1 MNENENLVPKR
12 RFKEFKNTGTW
23 EQRKLGEHSQ
33 ILAGG
38 TPKTQIKEYWEP
50 KEIPWMSSG
59 EINKKRL
66 FATDNQ
72 ISKLGFESSSARWVK
87 ENSVLIALA
96 GQGKTRGTVAINEIP
111 LTTNQSIAAI
121 EPDDKLDS
129 EFLFQ
134 NLEKRYEELRLASSG
149 DGSRGGLNKQ
159 IISDI
164 KIIAPSVKEQSKV
177 GLFFKHLDDT
187 IALHQRKLEKSKALK
202 SAYLSEMFPAEGERK
217 PKRRFAGF
225 TDDWEQRKLID
236 VAEMFDNLRIP
247 VTASDRVEGNTAY
260 YGANG
265 IQDYVDGFTHDG
277 EFVLIAE
284 DGANDLINYPVNYVK
299 GKIWVNN
306 HAHVVSGKKSELDNL
321 FLTARIKSMNISHW
335 LVGGGRAKLNG
346 DVLKKIPLTL
356 PIYEEQKKIGAFFKQ
371 LDDAIALH
379 QRKLEKTKAL
389 KSAYLSELFPVEGE
403 RKPKRRFAGF
413 IDDWKQGTV
422 GEYGY
427 FYYGKSAPKWS
438 VTKDAIIPCVRYGE
452 LYTKFGAKIDKV
464 YSYTNISKENLKFST
479 GNEVLVPRVGEDPLD
494 FANCSWLSIPNVA
507 IGEMISVYNTE
518 ENPLFISYYFNSQLR
533 HAFAKRVE
541 GGNVSNL
548 YFTYLENIT
557 ISIPNKEEQDTIA
570 NFLESL
576 DSVVEHHQ
584 HKLEKLK
591 NIKQAY
597 LNELFV

>member
-1 MNENENLVPKR
+1 M
-12 RFKEFKNTGTW
+12 
-23 EQRKLGEHSQ
+23 
-33 ILAGG
+33 
-38 TPKTQIKEYWEP
+38 
-50 KEIPWMSSG
+50 
-59 EINKKRL
+59 
-66 FATDNQ
+66 
-72 ISKLGFESSSARWVK
+72 
-87 ENSVLIALA
+87 
-96 GQGKTRGTVAINEIP
+96 
-111 LTTNQSIAAI
+111 
-121 EPDDKLDS
+121 
-129 EFLFQ
+129 
-134 NLEKRYEELRLASSG
+134 
-149 DGSRGGLNKQ
+149 
-159 IISDI
+159 
-164 KIIAPSVKEQSKV
+164 
-177 GLFFKHLDDT
+177 
-187 IALHQRKLEKSKALK
+187 
-202 SAYLSEMFPAEGERK
+202 
-217 PKRRFAGF
+217 
-225 TDDWEQRKLID
+225 
-236 VAEMFDNLRIP
+236 
-247 VTASDRVEGNTAY
+247 
-260 YGANG
+260 
-265 IQDYVDGFTHDG
+265 
-277 EFVLIAE
+277 
-284 DGANDLINYPVNYVK
+284 
-299 GKIWVNN
+299 
-306 HAHVVSGKKSELDNL
+306 
-321 FLTARIKSMNISHW
+321 
-335 LVGGGRAKLNG
+335 
-346 DVLKKIPLTL
+346 
-356 PIYEEQKKIGAFFKQ
+356 
-371 LDDAIALH
+371 
-379 QRKLEKTKAL
+379 EKTKAL

>member
-1 MNENENLVPKR
+1 MTEETKKAPVM
-12 RFKEFKNTGTW
+12 RF
-23 EQRKLGEHSQ
+23 Q
-33 ILAGG
+33 
-38 TPKTQIKEYWEP
+38 
-50 KEIPWMSSG
+50 
-59 EINKKRL
+59 
-66 FATDNQ
+66 
-72 ISKLGFESSSARWVK
+72 GFS
-87 ENSVLIALA
+87 
-96 GQGKTRGTVAINEIP
+96 
-111 LTTNQSIAAI
+111 
-121 EPDDKLDS
+121 
-129 EFLFQ
+129 
-134 NLEKRYEELRLASSG
+134 
-149 DGSRGGLNKQ
+149 
-159 IISDI
+159 
-164 KIIAPSVKEQSKV
+164 
-177 GLFFKHLDDT
+177 
-187 IALHQRKLEKSKALK
+187 
-202 SAYLSEMFPAEGERK
+202 
-217 PKRRFAGF
+217 
-225 TDDWEQRKLID
+225 DDWEQRKFEEMLDKNDGVRRGPFGSSLKKEIFVENSDYVVYEQQNAIYDNYKTRYNISKEKFDELHKFSLKENDFIMSGAGTIGRISRVPKGIKPGVFNQALIRFRINSELTD
-236 VAEMFDNLRIP
+236 PKYFLQFIRAENMQRKL
-247 VTASDRVEGNTAY
+247 T
-260 YGANG
+260 GANPG
-265 IQDYVDGFTHDG
+265 SAITNLVPMT
-277 EFVLIAE
+277 EVKNWEIFVPAKAE
-284 DGANDLINYPVNYVK
+284 QI
-299 GKIWVNN
+299 KIGDFFKN
-306 HAHVVSGKKSELDNL
+306 LDN
-321 FLTARIKSMNISHW
+321 T
-335 LVGGGRAKLNG
+335 
-346 DVLKKIPLTL
+346 
-356 PIYEEQKKIGAFFKQ
+356 
-371 LDDAIALH
+371 IALH

>member
-12 RFKEFKNTGTW
+12 RFKEFTNSDAW

-66 FATDNQ
+66 FSTDNQ
-72 ISKLGFESSSARWVK
+72 ISKLGFENSSARWVK

-164 KIIAPSVKEQSKV
+164 KIIAPSVKEQSKI

-225 TDDWEQRKLID
+225 TDDWEQRKLLDMSERICVGFVGTCEQYYTD
-236 VAEMFDNLRIP
+236 STGIPMYRTGNLNGLYLNKDDLKY
-247 VTASDRVEGNTAY
+247 VT
-260 YGANG
+260 
-265 IQDYVDGFTHDG
+265 Q
-277 EFVLIAE
+277 EFHNKNMKSQLKRGDILIARHGDSGKAVIYNYSDE
-284 DGANDLINYPVNYVK
+284 ANCLNIVIIRPNSNECDYRFLAQCINSPMPSKQIK
-299 GKIWVNN
+299 GLSAGSTQSVINTKEIEKL
-306 HAHVVSGKKSELDNL
+306 VVSVPRN
-321 FLTARIKSMNISHW
+321 
-335 LVGGGRAKLNG
+335 V
-346 DVLKKIPLTL
+346 
-356 PIYEEQKKIGAFFKQ
+356 EEQKVLANFFFN
-371 LDDAIALH
+371 LDNVIAL
-379 QRKLEKTKAL
+379 
-389 KSAYLSELFPVEGE
+389 
-403 RKPKRRFAGF
+403 
-413 IDDWKQGTV
+413 
-422 GEYGY
+422 
-427 FYYGKSAPKWS
+427 
-438 VTKDAIIPCVRYGE
+438 
-452 LYTKFGAKIDKV
+452 
-464 YSYTNISKENLKFST
+464 
-479 GNEVLVPRVGEDPLD
+479 
-494 FANCSWLSIPNVA
+494 
-507 IGEMISVYNTE
+507 
-518 ENPLFISYYFNSQLR
+518 
-533 HAFAKRVE
+533 
-541 GGNVSNL
+541 
-548 YFTYLENIT
+548 
-557 ISIPNKEEQDTIA
+557 
-570 NFLESL
+570 
-576 DSVVEHHQ
+576 HQ
-584 HKLEKLK
+584 HKLEKLQ

>member
-12 RFKEFKNTGTW
+12 RFKEFTNTGTW
-23 EQRKLGEHSQ
+23 EQRKFKDVIISIQTGTNLLGAESNH
-33 ILAGG
+33 G
-38 TPKTQIKEYWEP
+38 TPLIKMGN
-50 KEIPWMSSG
+50 IQRGFFSF
-59 EINKKRL
+59 KK
-66 FATDNQ
+66 
-72 ISKLGFESSSARWVK
+72 V
-87 ENSVLIALA
+87 
-96 GQGKTRGTVAINEIP
+96 
-111 LTTNQSIAAI
+111 
-121 EPDDKLDS
+121 
-129 EFLFQ
+129 EFLNENEQ
-134 NLEKRYEELRLASSG
+134 VEEKNMINFG
-149 DGSRGGLNKQ
+149 DFLFNTRNTLDLVGKGATWFGKNDEYAFNSNIARFTFEGINTIFFNYLYNTPQMIKQVQARAVGTTSVAAVYPKDLNSIKFWIPSANEQQKIGALFKQ
-159 IISDI
+159 I
-164 KIIAPSVKEQSKV
+164 
-177 GLFFKHLDDT
+177 DDT
-187 IALHQRKLEKSKALK
+187 ITLHQRKLEKSKALK

-225 TDDWEQRKLID
+225 T
-236 VAEMFDNLRIP
+236 
-247 VTASDRVEGNTAY
+247 
-260 YGANG
+260 
-265 IQDYVDGFTHDG
+265 
-277 EFVLIAE
+277 
-284 DGANDLINYPVNYVK
+284 
-299 GKIWVNN
+299 
-306 HAHVVSGKKSELDNL
+306 
-321 FLTARIKSMNISHW
+321 
-335 LVGGGRAKLNG
+335 
-346 DVLKKIPLTL
+346 
-356 PIYEEQKKIGAFFKQ
+356 
-371 LDDAIALH
+371 
-379 QRKLEKTKAL
+379 
-389 KSAYLSELFPVEGE
+389 
-403 RKPKRRFAGF
+403 
-413 IDDWKQGTV
+413 DDWKQGTV

-576 DSVVEHHQ
+576 DSVVEYHQ

>member
-1 MNENENLVPKR
+1 MNEKEKLIPQR

-23 EQRKLGEHSQ
+23 EQRKLGDTFEFSVSTNSLSRAQLNYEKGNIKSIHYGD
-33 ILAGG
+33 IL
-38 TPKTQIKEYWEP
+38 IKYNSIL
-50 KEIPWMSSG
+50 EIT
-59 EINKKRL
+59 KDK
-66 FATDNQ
+66 
-72 ISKLGFESSSARWVK
+72 
-87 ENSVLIALA
+87 
-96 GQGKTRGTVAINEIP
+96 IP
-111 LTTNQSIAAI
+111 FIT
-121 EPDDKLDS
+121 
-129 EFLFQ
+129 
-134 NLEKRYEELRLASSG
+134 
-149 DGSRGGLNKQ
+149 DGSIEKYKPNL
-159 IISDI
+159 
-164 KIIAPSVKEQSKV
+164 
-177 GLFFKHLDDT
+177 
-187 IALHQRKLEKSKALK
+187 LE
-202 SAYLSEMFPAEGERK
+202 
-217 PKRRFAGF
+217 
-225 TDDWEQRKLID
+225 
-236 VAEMFDNLRIP
+236 
-247 VTASDRVEGNTAY
+247 
-260 YGANG
+260 
-265 IQDYVDGFTHDG
+265 
-277 EFVLIAE
+277 
-284 DGANDLINYPVNYVK
+284 
-299 GKIWVNN
+299 
-306 HAHVVSGKKSELDNL
+306 
-321 FLTARIKSMNISHW
+321 
-335 LVGGGRAKLNG
+335 NG
-346 DVLKKIPLTL
+346 DVVFADAAEDETVGKAVEINGISDEYVVAGLHTIVARPKEKMAKYFSGYYINADVYQRQLLRLMQGTKVSSISKGNLKKTIVAYPKNLA
-356 PIYEEQKKIGAFFKQ
+356 EQQKIGSFFKQ
-371 LDDAIALH
+371 LDNAIALH

>member
-1 MNENENLVPKR
+1 MTQQNKPIL
-12 RFKEFKNTGTW
+12 RFKNFSDDW
-23 EQRKLGEHSQ
+23 EQRKLKSLVKRITRKNKNLESNLPLTISAQHGLVDQITFFNKQVASKDVSGYYLVKKGEFAYNKS
-33 ILAGG
+33 
-38 TPKTQIKEYWEP
+38 Y
-50 KEIPWMSSG
+50 SSG
-59 EINKKRL
+59 YPWGAIKRL
-66 FATDNQ
+66 DNYDKGVLSTLYIVFKPIDIASDFLVSYYDTTFWYKEVSMRAAEGARNHGLLN
-72 ISKLGFESSSARWVK
+72 ISAQDFFETELVTPTQP
-87 ENSVLIALA
+87 EE
-96 GQGKTRGTVAINEIP
+96 Q
-111 LTTNQSIAAI
+111 
-121 EPDDKLDS
+121 
-129 EFLFQ
+129 
-134 NLEKRYEELRLASSG
+134 EKIGA
-149 DGSRGGLNKQ
+149 
-159 IISDI
+159 
-164 KIIAPSVKEQSKV
+164 
-177 GLFFKHLDDT
+177 FFKQLDDT
-187 IALHQRKLEKSKALK
+187 LALHQRKLELLK
-202 SAYLSEMFPAEGERK
+202 EQKTGFLQKMFPKNGSNVPEI
-217 PKRRFAGF
+217 RFSGF
-225 TDDWEQRKLID
+225 TEDWEQRKLID

>member
-1 MNENENLVPKR
+1 MNEKEKLIPQR

-23 EQRKLGEHSQ
+23 EQRKLKEVANHR
-33 ILAGG
+33 GG
-38 TPKTQIKEYWEP
+38 TAIEKYFSKNGKYKVISIGSYGLNSKYIDQGIRAVSNDITDVRVVRKGELTMVLNDKTSNGTIIGRSLLIDTDNEYVINQRTEILSPKENFDSSFAYITLNGPFREKVRKIVQGGTQI
-50 KEIPWMSSG
+50 
-59 EINKKRL
+59 
-66 FATDNQ
+66 
-72 ISKLGFESSSARWVK
+72 
-87 ENSVLIALA
+87 
-96 GQGKTRGTVAINEIP
+96 
-111 LTTNQSIAAI
+111 
-121 EPDDKLDS
+121 
-129 EFLFQ
+129 
-134 NLEKRYEELRLASSG
+134 
-149 DGSRGGLNKQ
+149 
-159 IISDI
+159 
-164 KIIAPSVKEQSKV
+164 
-177 GLFFKHLDDT
+177 
-187 IALHQRKLEKSKALK
+187 
-202 SAYLSEMFPAEGERK
+202 
-217 PKRRFAGF
+217 
-225 TDDWEQRKLID
+225 
-236 VAEMFDNLRIP
+236 
-247 VTASDRVEGNTAY
+247 
-260 YGANG
+260 
-265 IQDYVDGFTHDG
+265 YV
-277 EFVLIAE
+277 
-284 DGANDLINYPVNYVK
+284 NYPVVENLK
-299 GKIWVNN
+299 L
-306 HAHVVSGKKSELDNL
+306 ELPDL
-321 FLTARIKSMNISHW
+321 
-335 LVGGGRAKLNG
+335 
-346 DVLKKIPLTL
+346 
-356 PIYEEQKKIGAFFKQ
+356 EEQKKIGTFFKH
-371 LDDAIALH
+371 LEDTIALH

-413 IDDWKQGTV
+413 TDDWKQGTV

-576 DSVVEHHQ
+576 DSVVEYHQ

>member
-1 MNENENLVPKR
+1 MGMSSKKYQIPAI
-12 RFKEFKNTGTW
+12 RFEGFTDTW
-23 EQRKLGEHSQ
+23 EQREFEDVIISIQTGTNLLGSESNH
-33 ILAGG
+33 G
-38 TPKTQIKEYWEP
+38 TALIK
-50 KEIPWMSSG
+50 MGNVQRGFFSF
-59 EINKKRL
+59 KK
-66 FATDNQ
+66 
-72 ISKLGFESSSARWVK
+72 V
-87 ENSVLIALA
+87 
-96 GQGKTRGTVAINEIP
+96 
-111 LTTNQSIAAI
+111 
-121 EPDDKLDS
+121 
-129 EFLFQ
+129 EFLNENEQVEEKNMANFGDFLF
-134 NLEKRYEELRLASSG
+134 NTRNTLELVGKGATWFGKNDEYAFNSNIARFTFEGINTIFFNYLYNTPQMIKQVQARAVGTTSVAAVYPK
-149 DGSRGGLNKQ
+149 DLNSIKFWIPSANEQQKIGALFKQ
-159 IISDI
+159 I
-164 KIIAPSVKEQSKV
+164 
-177 GLFFKHLDDT
+177 DDT
-187 IALHQRKLEKSKALK
+187 I
-202 SAYLSEMFPAEGERK
+202 
-217 PKRRFAGF
+217 
-225 TDDWEQRKLID
+225 T
-236 VAEMFDNLRIP
+236 
-247 VTASDRVEGNTAY
+247 
-260 YGANG
+260 
-265 IQDYVDGFTHDG
+265 
-277 EFVLIAE
+277 
-284 DGANDLINYPVNYVK
+284 
-299 GKIWVNN
+299 
-306 HAHVVSGKKSELDNL
+306 
-321 FLTARIKSMNISHW
+321 
-335 LVGGGRAKLNG
+335 
-346 DVLKKIPLTL
+346 
-356 PIYEEQKKIGAFFKQ
+356 
-371 LDDAIALH
+371 LH

>member
-12 RFKEFKNTGTW
+12 RFKEFTNTGTW
-23 EQRKLGEHSQ
+23 EQRKLGDMVEFFSGLTYSPDNVIKQ
-33 ILAGG
+33 PG
-38 TPKTQIKEYWEP
+38 TLVLR
-50 KEIPWMSSG
+50 SSNVQNG
-59 EINKKRL
+59 EIVNADNVYVDNEVVNSDNVQVGDIAVVVRNGSRSLIGKHAAIKYPMKDTVIGAFMTGVRSDTPSFTNAL
-66 FATDNQ
+66 LDTQQFETEIAKNLGATINQ
-72 ISKLGFESSSARWVK
+72 ITTGNFKKMIF
-87 ENSVLIALA
+87 NFP
-96 GQGKTRGTVAINEIP
+96 EIDER
-111 LTTNQSIAAI
+111 LRIGDFFNQ
-121 EPDDKLDS
+121 LD
-129 EFLFQ
+129 
-134 NLEKRYEELRLASSG
+134 N
-149 DGSRGGLNKQ
+149 
-159 IISDI
+159 
-164 KIIAPSVKEQSKV
+164 
-177 GLFFKHLDDT
+177 T

-379 QRKLEKTKAL
+379 Q
-389 KSAYLSELFPVEGE
+389 
-403 RKPKRRFAGF
+403 
-413 IDDWKQGTV
+413 
-422 GEYGY
+422 
-427 FYYGKSAPKWS
+427 
-438 VTKDAIIPCVRYGE
+438 
-452 LYTKFGAKIDKV
+452 
-464 YSYTNISKENLKFST
+464 
-479 GNEVLVPRVGEDPLD
+479 
-494 FANCSWLSIPNVA
+494 
-507 IGEMISVYNTE
+507 
-518 ENPLFISYYFNSQLR
+518 
-533 HAFAKRVE
+533 
-541 GGNVSNL
+541 
-548 YFTYLENIT
+548 
-557 ISIPNKEEQDTIA
+557 
-570 NFLESL
+570 
-576 DSVVEHHQ
+576 
-584 HKLEKLK
+584 HKLEKLQ

>member
-1 MNENENLVPKR
+1 MDNNRKKPII
-12 RFKEFKNTGTW
+12 RFEEFKKLYEENGGDSNPENPYAW
-23 EQRKLGEHSQ
+23 EQRKLGDMVEFFSGLTYSPDNVIKQ
-33 ILAGG
+33 PG
-38 TPKTQIKEYWEP
+38 TLVLR
-50 KEIPWMSSG
+50 SSNVQNG
-59 EINKKRL
+59 EIVNADNVYVDNEVVNSDNVQVGDIAVVVRNGSRSLIGKHAAIKYPMKDTVIGAFMTGVRSDTPSFTNAL
-66 FATDNQ
+66 LDTQQFETEIAKNLGATINQ
-72 ISKLGFESSSARWVK
+72 ITTGNFKKMIF
-87 ENSVLIALA
+87 NFP
-96 GQGKTRGTVAINEIP
+96 EIDER
-111 LTTNQSIAAI
+111 LRIGDFFNQ
-121 EPDDKLDS
+121 LD
-129 EFLFQ
+129 
-134 NLEKRYEELRLASSG
+134 N
-149 DGSRGGLNKQ
+149 
-159 IISDI
+159 
-164 KIIAPSVKEQSKV
+164 
-177 GLFFKHLDDT
+177 T

-379 QRKLEKTKAL
+379 Q
-389 KSAYLSELFPVEGE
+389 
-403 RKPKRRFAGF
+403 
-413 IDDWKQGTV
+413 
-422 GEYGY
+422 
-427 FYYGKSAPKWS
+427 
-438 VTKDAIIPCVRYGE
+438 
-452 LYTKFGAKIDKV
+452 
-464 YSYTNISKENLKFST
+464 
-479 GNEVLVPRVGEDPLD
+479 
-494 FANCSWLSIPNVA
+494 
-507 IGEMISVYNTE
+507 
-518 ENPLFISYYFNSQLR
+518 
-533 HAFAKRVE
+533 
-541 GGNVSNL
+541 
-548 YFTYLENIT
+548 
-557 ISIPNKEEQDTIA
+557 
-570 NFLESL
+570 
-576 DSVVEHHQ
+576 

>member
-1 MNENENLVPKR
+1 MNERENLVPKR
-12 RFKEFKNTGTW
+12 RFKEFTNTGT
-23 EQRKLGEHSQ
+23 
-33 ILAGG
+33 
-38 TPKTQIKEYWEP
+38 
-50 KEIPWMSSG
+50 
-59 EINKKRL
+59 
-66 FATDNQ
+66 
-72 ISKLGFESSSARWVK
+72 
-87 ENSVLIALA
+87 
-96 GQGKTRGTVAINEIP
+96 
-111 LTTNQSIAAI
+111 
-121 EPDDKLDS
+121 
-129 EFLFQ
+129 
-134 NLEKRYEELRLASSG
+134 
-149 DGSRGGLNKQ
+149 
-159 IISDI
+159 
-164 KIIAPSVKEQSKV
+164 
-177 GLFFKHLDDT
+177 
-187 IALHQRKLEKSKALK
+187 
-202 SAYLSEMFPAEGERK
+202 
-217 PKRRFAGF
+217 
-225 TDDWEQRKLID
+225 WEQRKLID

-247 VTASDRVEGNTAY
+247 VTASDRVEGNIAY

-389 KSAYLSELFPVEGE
+389 TSAYLSELFPVEGE

>member
-12 RFKEFKNTGTW
+12 RFKEFKNTGT
-23 EQRKLGEHSQ
+23 
-33 ILAGG
+33 
-38 TPKTQIKEYWEP
+38 
-50 KEIPWMSSG
+50 
-59 EINKKRL
+59 
-66 FATDNQ
+66 
-72 ISKLGFESSSARWVK
+72 
-87 ENSVLIALA
+87 
-96 GQGKTRGTVAINEIP
+96 
-111 LTTNQSIAAI
+111 
-121 EPDDKLDS
+121 
-129 EFLFQ
+129 
-134 NLEKRYEELRLASSG
+134 
-149 DGSRGGLNKQ
+149 
-159 IISDI
+159 
-164 KIIAPSVKEQSKV
+164 
-177 GLFFKHLDDT
+177 
-187 IALHQRKLEKSKALK
+187 
-202 SAYLSEMFPAEGERK
+202 
-217 PKRRFAGF
+217 
-225 TDDWEQRKLID
+225 WEQRKLID

-452 LYTKFGAKIDKV
+452 L
-464 YSYTNISKENLKFST
+464 
-479 GNEVLVPRVGEDPLD
+479 
-494 FANCSWLSIPNVA
+494 
-507 IGEMISVYNTE
+507 
-518 ENPLFISYYFNSQLR
+518 
-533 HAFAKRVE
+533 
-541 GGNVSNL
+541 
-548 YFTYLENIT
+548 
-557 ISIPNKEEQDTIA
+557 
-570 NFLESL
+570 
-576 DSVVEHHQ
+576 
-584 HKLEKLK
+584 
-591 NIKQAY
+591 
-597 LNELFV
+597 

>member
-1 MNENENLVPKR
+1 MLVKGMSSKKHKIPAI
-12 RFKEFKNTGTW
+12 RFKGFTDAW
-23 EQRKLGEHSQ
+23 EQRELGDTVEFFSG
-33 ILAGG
+33 LTYSPDNVVEKPG
-38 TPKTQIKEYWEP
+38 TLVLR
-50 KEIPWMSSG
+50 SSNVQNG
-59 EINKKRL
+59 EIVN
-66 FATDNQ
+66 ADNVYVNN
-72 ISKLGFESSSARWVK
+72 EVV
-87 ENSVLIALA
+87 NSDNV
-96 GQGKTRGTVAINEIP
+96 QV
-111 LTTNQSIAAI
+111 
-121 EPDDKLDS
+121 
-129 EFLFQ
+129 
-134 NLEKRYEELRLASSG
+134 G
-149 DGSRGGLNKQ
+149 DIVVVVRNGSRSLIG
-159 IISDI
+159 
-164 KIIAPSVKEQSKV
+164 
-177 GLFFKHLDDT
+177 KHAT
-187 IALHQRKLEKSKALK
+187 
-202 SAYLSEMFPAEGERK
+202 
-217 PKRRFAGF
+217 
-225 TDDWEQRKLID
+225 
-236 VAEMFDNLRIP
+236 
-247 VTASDRVEGNTAY
+247 
-260 YGANG
+260 
-265 IQDYVDGFTHDG
+265 
-277 EFVLIAE
+277 
-284 DGANDLINYPVNYVK
+284 
-299 GKIWVNN
+299 
-306 HAHVVSGKKSELDNL
+306 
-321 FLTARIKSMNISHW
+321 IKSLMKET
-335 LVGGGRAKLNG
+335 V
-346 DVLKKIPLTL
+346 
-356 PIYEEQKKIGAFFKQ
+356 IGAFMTGVRSDTPSFTNALLDSKQFEIEIAKNLGATINQITTGNFKKMAFNFPKVDERLKIGGFFNQ
-371 LDDAIALH
+371 LDNTIDLH

-389 KSAYLSELFPVEGE
+389 KSAYLSELFPVEDE

>member
-12 RFKEFKNTGTW
+12 RFKEFTNTGTW
-23 EQRKLGEHSQ
+23 EQRKFKDVIISIQTGTNLLGAESNH
-33 ILAGG
+33 G
-38 TPKTQIKEYWEP
+38 TPLIKMGN
-50 KEIPWMSSG
+50 IQRGFFSF
-59 EINKKRL
+59 KK
-66 FATDNQ
+66 
-72 ISKLGFESSSARWVK
+72 V
-87 ENSVLIALA
+87 
-96 GQGKTRGTVAINEIP
+96 
-111 LTTNQSIAAI
+111 
-121 EPDDKLDS
+121 
-129 EFLFQ
+129 EFLNENEQ
-134 NLEKRYEELRLASSG
+134 VEEKNMINFG
-149 DGSRGGLNKQ
+149 DFLFNTRNTLDLVGKGATWFGKNDEYAFNSNIARFTFEGINTIFFNYLYNTPQMIKQVQARAVGTTSVAAVYPKDLNSIKFWIPSANEQQKIGALFKQ
-159 IISDI
+159 I
-164 KIIAPSVKEQSKV
+164 
-177 GLFFKHLDDT
+177 DDT
-187 IALHQRKLEKSKALK
+187 I
-202 SAYLSEMFPAEGERK
+202 
-217 PKRRFAGF
+217 
-225 TDDWEQRKLID
+225 T
-236 VAEMFDNLRIP
+236 
-247 VTASDRVEGNTAY
+247 
-260 YGANG
+260 
-265 IQDYVDGFTHDG
+265 
-277 EFVLIAE
+277 
-284 DGANDLINYPVNYVK
+284 
-299 GKIWVNN
+299 
-306 HAHVVSGKKSELDNL
+306 
-321 FLTARIKSMNISHW
+321 
-335 LVGGGRAKLNG
+335 
-346 DVLKKIPLTL
+346 
-356 PIYEEQKKIGAFFKQ
+356 
-371 LDDAIALH
+371 LH

>member
-1 MNENENLVPKR
+1 MNESENLVPKR
-12 RFKEFKNTGTW
+12 RFKEFTNTGTW
-23 EQRKLGEHSQ
+23 GQRKSKEICTISTGKGNTQDKIDDGKYPFYVRSATIERSNDYLYDQEAVLTVGD
-33 ILAGG
+33 GVG
-38 TPKTQIKEYWEP
+38 TGKVFHYVNGKYNLHQRVYRMFDFNNEVSAKYFYYYFSKKFYRRVMAMTAKTSVDSVRLEMIADMIIEFPSP
-50 KEIPWMSSG
+50 KEQQKIV
-59 EINKKRL
+59 
-66 FATDNQ
+66 
-72 ISKLGFESSSARWVK
+72 KLFES
-87 ENSVLIALA
+87 
-96 GQGKTRGTVAINEIP
+96 
-111 LTTNQSIAAI
+111 
-121 EPDDKLDS
+121 
-129 EFLFQ
+129 
-134 NLEKRYEELRLASSG
+134 
-149 DGSRGGLNKQ
+149 
-159 IISDI
+159 
-164 KIIAPSVKEQSKV
+164 
-177 GLFFKHLDDT
+177 LDDA
-187 IALHQRKLEKSKALK
+187 IALHQRKLDKTKSLK
-202 SAYLSEMFPAEGERK
+202 SAYLLEMFPAEGERK

>member
-1 MNENENLVPKR
+1 MGMSSKKYQIPAI
-12 RFKEFKNTGTW
+12 RFEGFTDTW
-23 EQRKLGEHSQ
+23 EQREFEDVIISIQTGTNLLGSESNH
-33 ILAGG
+33 G
-38 TPKTQIKEYWEP
+38 TALIK
-50 KEIPWMSSG
+50 MGNVQRGFFSF
-59 EINKKRL
+59 KK
-66 FATDNQ
+66 
-72 ISKLGFESSSARWVK
+72 V
-87 ENSVLIALA
+87 
-96 GQGKTRGTVAINEIP
+96 
-111 LTTNQSIAAI
+111 
-121 EPDDKLDS
+121 
-129 EFLFQ
+129 EFLNENEQVEEKNMANFGDFLF
-134 NLEKRYEELRLASSG
+134 NTRNTLELVGKGATWFGKNDEYAFNSNIARFTFEGINTTFFNYLYNTPQMIKQVQARAVGTTSVAAVYPK
-149 DGSRGGLNKQ
+149 DLNSIKFWIPSANEQQKIGALFKQ
-159 IISDI
+159 I
-164 KIIAPSVKEQSKV
+164 
-177 GLFFKHLDDT
+177 DDT
-187 IALHQRKLEKSKALK
+187 I
-202 SAYLSEMFPAEGERK
+202 
-217 PKRRFAGF
+217 
-225 TDDWEQRKLID
+225 T
-236 VAEMFDNLRIP
+236 
-247 VTASDRVEGNTAY
+247 
-260 YGANG
+260 
-265 IQDYVDGFTHDG
+265 
-277 EFVLIAE
+277 
-284 DGANDLINYPVNYVK
+284 
-299 GKIWVNN
+299 
-306 HAHVVSGKKSELDNL
+306 
-321 FLTARIKSMNISHW
+321 
-335 LVGGGRAKLNG
+335 
-346 DVLKKIPLTL
+346 
-356 PIYEEQKKIGAFFKQ
+356 
-371 LDDAIALH
+371 LH

>member
-12 RFKEFKNTGTW
+12 RFKEFTHTGTW
-23 EQRKLGEHSQ
+23 EQRKFKDVIISIQTGTNLLGAESNH
-33 ILAGG
+33 G
-38 TPKTQIKEYWEP
+38 TPLIKMGN
-50 KEIPWMSSG
+50 IQRGFFSF
-59 EINKKRL
+59 KK
-66 FATDNQ
+66 
-72 ISKLGFESSSARWVK
+72 V
-87 ENSVLIALA
+87 
-96 GQGKTRGTVAINEIP
+96 
-111 LTTNQSIAAI
+111 
-121 EPDDKLDS
+121 
-129 EFLFQ
+129 EFLNENEQ
-134 NLEKRYEELRLASSG
+134 VEEKNMINFG
-149 DGSRGGLNKQ
+149 DFLFNTRNTLDLVGKGATWFGKNDEYAFNSNIARFTFEGINTIFFNYLYNTPQMIKQVQARAVGTTSVAAVYPKDLNSIKFWIPSANEQQKIGALFKQ
-159 IISDI
+159 I
-164 KIIAPSVKEQSKV
+164 
-177 GLFFKHLDDT
+177 DDT
-187 IALHQRKLEKSKALK
+187 I
-202 SAYLSEMFPAEGERK
+202 
-217 PKRRFAGF
+217 
-225 TDDWEQRKLID
+225 T
-236 VAEMFDNLRIP
+236 
-247 VTASDRVEGNTAY
+247 
-260 YGANG
+260 
-265 IQDYVDGFTHDG
+265 
-277 EFVLIAE
+277 
-284 DGANDLINYPVNYVK
+284 
-299 GKIWVNN
+299 
-306 HAHVVSGKKSELDNL
+306 
-321 FLTARIKSMNISHW
+321 
-335 LVGGGRAKLNG
+335 
-346 DVLKKIPLTL
+346 
-356 PIYEEQKKIGAFFKQ
+356 
-371 LDDAIALH
+371 LH